1 MVRVDVPNVATGG
14 LPPGMSGICAILR
27 GDTPEGLVQTLT
39 SANQGLS
46 LSPTERAEQETDPGM
61 GIGVSA
67 RFHTQQIYRSP
78 RVLVAC
84 DADLLNESELRA
96 LVPDRGQA
104 ATGAKTAALLTALY
118 ERFGCDFVERLRGAF
133 SVVLWDRH
141 ERKLI
146 AAIDGFGMNRLV
158 YSSAGKTLM
167 VASRAHALVAT
178 GEVDLAINPH
188 TIPNLLNF
196 GMNLA
201 PETVFTKIHRLPPG
215 CLLLASDGQLV
226 VKPYW
231 DMRYGVGG
239 DDNENRLSEE
249 LESRFEACV
258 AAHCHSQT
266 FETVGAFLSG
276 GTDTVVG
283 MMSRMGKGQA
293 RAFSIGFQE
302 QPFNELDYARIAAA
316 KFQAQHHTYLV
327 GPEDCFQALPGMVR
341 FFDEPFGNSSA
352 IPTYFCAR
360 LAAQNGVKVLLAG
373 DGGDELFGG
382 NERYATDKIYEMYH
396 SVPRA
401 LRTGIIEPLL
411 SRMPMEGGPIGRMRR
426 YVKRAGMSGVDRILC
441 HQFLATNNPA
451 DIFQE
456 DFLAA
461 LGDYSI
467 FDVPRHYYEDAPA
480 RESLDRILYADVK
493 LTLGDSD
500 LPKVT
505 CMAEMAGIQVRFPFL
520 DRGIAE
526 FSGRLPARL
535 KVKGFQK
542 RYLFKKAFGNLL
554 PAEIIKKK
562 KHGFGIPVAGWLKSD
577 PKLRE
582 LSRDT
587 LLSRTYLEGS
597 YFRKDFIER
606 LFRQHE
612 TDDTSFYGDTIWV
625 ILILELWRLQLVETP
640 VGMSA

>member
-1 MVRVDVPNVATGG
+1 
-14 LPPGMSGICAILR
+14 MSGICAILR
-27 GDTPEGLVQTLT
+27 GDKPEALAQTLAAAT
-39 SANQGLS
+39 RGLS
-46 LSPTERAEQETDPGM
+46 LASLERAKQEIDPGL
-61 GIGVSA
+61 GVGVSA
-67 RFHTQQIYRSP
+67 RFPTQQIYRNA

-84 DADLLNESELRA
+84 DADLLNETELRGLA
-96 LVPDRGQA
+96 NGEQAPD
-104 ATGAKTAALLTALY
+104 GARTAALLAALY
-118 ERFGCDFVERLRGAF
+118 ERFGCDFVGKLQGAF

-141 ERKLI
+141 EQKLI

-158 YSSAGKTLM
+158 YSAAGKTLM
-167 VASRAHALVAT
+167 VASRAHSLAAT
-178 GEVDLAINPH
+178 GEVDLSINPH

-201 PETVFTKIHRLPPG
+201 PETVFSKIHRLPPG
-215 CLLLASDGQLV
+215 NLLLASEGQLV

-231 DMRYGVGG
+231 DMRYGVGS
-239 DDNENRLSEE
+239 DSNEKRLSEE

-258 AAHCHSQT
+258 AAHCHGQS
-266 FETVGAFLSG
+266 FEAVGAFLSG
-276 GTDTVVG
+276 GTDSSTVVG
-283 MMSRMGKGQA
+283 MMSRMGQGAAK
-293 RAFSIGFQE
+293 AFSIGFQE
-302 QPFNELDYARIAAA
+302 QPFNELEYAKIAAA
-316 KFQAQHHTYLV
+316 KFRAEHHTYLV
-327 GPEDCFQALPGMVR
+327 GAEDCFQALPDMIR

-396 SVPRA
+396 SVPRG
-401 LRTGIIEPLL
+401 LRTGVIEPVLNRL
-411 SRMPMEGGPIGRMRR
+411 QMEGGPIGRMRR

-451 DIFQE
+451 DVFE
-456 DFLAA
+456 KDFLAA

-467 FDVPRHYYEDAPA
+467 FDVPRRYFEQAPA
-480 RESLDRILYADVK
+480 RDSLDRILYADVK

-542 RYLFKKAFGNLL
+542 RYLFKKAFRNLL

-587 LLSRTYLEGS
+587 LLSRTYLERS

-612 TDDTSFYGDTIWV
+612 NDDTSFYGDTIWV